1 MPTQEVLCTEDLPA
15 ADRFGAWCEAMSRT
29 HAPMQMSS
37 RFAAEFRA
45 RQRRIY
51 LSEVTVY
58 PVIFQQTTFRR
69 TPKLIRQSDPEGY
82 NLSFL
87 LSGEGGAVWDQQEA
101 NYRPYDFHTS
111 STSRQ
116 YETWGGLQPVSMIG
130 VEIPRSLLPV
140 PRRHADQVIGRHMSG
155 RDGIGAL
162 LGKFLTQLA
171 RDTACYQSADAPRL
185 CTVLVDLVAAL
196 FAHTF
201 DTDGALAPE
210 TRSRTLL
217 LQIKAFI
224 RRHLADPGLT
234 PGQVAAA
241 HHISRSYLHRLFQH
255 EDTTVAAYIRHQRLE
270 AARRDLTDP
279 AQQAIPIHAIAARWG
294 YLRAADFTRAFRAA
308 YGASPSDLRRE
319 SVAGYSPGASSACT
333 HS

>member
-1 MPTQEVLCTEDLPA
+1 MLTQELFRSEDLPA
-15 ADRFGAWCEAMSRT
+15 SDRFGAWCELMSRT

-37 RFAAEFRA
+37 EFAGEFHVRH
-45 RQRRIY
+45 RQIH

-58 PVIFQQTTFRR
+58 PVTFQQTTFRR

-87 LSGEGGAVWDQQEA
+87 LSGKGGAAWGQQEA
-101 NYRPYDFHTS
+101 AYRPHDFHTN
-111 STSRQ
+111 STSMQ
-116 YETWGGLQPVSMIG
+116 YELWTGLQPVTMVG

-140 PRRHADQVIGRHMSG
+140 PRRRAEQSIGRMPG
-155 RDGIGAL
+155 REGIGAL
-162 LGKFLTQLA
+162 LGQFLTQLV
-171 RDTACYQSADAPRL
+171 RDTASYQPADAPRL
-185 CTVLVDLVAAL
+185 CTVLVDLAAAL
-196 FAHTF
+196 FARTL
-201 DTDGALAPE
+201 DTDAALSPE

-217 LQIKAFI
+217 LQVKAFI
-224 RRHLADPGLT
+224 RRHLADSCLT

-241 HHISRSYLHRLFQH
+241 HHISRSYLYRLFQH

-279 AQQAIPIHAIAARWG
+279 AQQSIPVHAIAARWG

-308 YGASPSDLRRE
+308 YGASPSDHRRE
-319 SVAGYSPGASSACT
+319 SMAGYSLGASSAST